1 MSDVLPLAIDLAPE
15 RLQLTWPDGAAELSA
30 GTLRAACRCGT
41 CRGRA
46 VRGEPL
52 TPELVTLTGASP
64 IGQYAVQLIFSDGHD
79 RGIYPWALLH
89 ELSTESATR

>member
-1 MSDVLPLAIDLAPE
+1 MTDLLPLAIDLAPE

-46 VRGEPL
+46 VRGEPPS
-52 TPELVTLTGASP
+52 TGPVTLTGASP

-79 RGIYPWALLH
+79 RGIYPWQLLH
-89 ELSTESATR
+89 ELSTEAVPR